1 MKKVYYIASLS
12 LLLGFSACNND
23 FMDLYPEDKIN
34 DETYWKTESDL
45 KNFASSIQHWIIP
58 VYITVTMPQT
68 IRHLNLRII
77 LFGAITP
84 SLQPEGVGL
93 KAIGLISEV
102 VIIF

>member
-45 KNFASSIQHWIIP
+45 KNFANQF
-58 VYITVTMPQT
+58 YTTLDNTGITVTMPQT

>member
-1 MKKVYYIASLS
+1 MKKVYYIASMS

-45 KNFASSIQHWIIP
+45 KNFANQFYTTLDNTGIYNSDN
-58 VYITVTMPQT
+58 
-68 IRHLNLRII
+68 LNLRMT
-77 LFGAITP
+77 LFGVITP

>member
-45 KNFASSIQHWIIP
+45 KNFANQL
-58 VYITVTMPQT
+58 YITVTMPQT

-84 SLQPEGVGL
+84 SPQPEGVGL

>member
-34 DETYWKTESDL
+34 DKTL
-45 KNFASSIQHWIIP
+45 PTSSIQHWIIP

-84 SLQPEGVGL
+84 SPQPEGVGL